1 MVPMDSAYELSGRTG
16 QKQRTREHLVATIR
30 QLLADGVSPT
40 VERVAAA
47 SGISRTAT
55 YRYFPNQRALLL
67 AAHPEIDRTTM
78 LGPDAPSDPRRRL
91 ELTLDEQFRILLD
104 WEPQLRAS
112 LRASLGPETPA
123 TPLRGGRAI
132 GWFQDALRPLGARR
146 ARNLAIAVRAVAGI
160 EPYVWLR
167 DVAGR
172 SPAQAVRIMRSNA
185 LAVYDQAME

>member
-1 MVPMDSAYELSGRTG
+1 MLPMASAYELSGRTG

-30 QLLADGVSPT
+30 QLLADGVTPT
-40 VERVAAA
+40 VELVAEV
-47 SGISRTAT
+47 SGISRSST
-55 YRYFPNQRALLL
+55 YRYFPDQRSLLL
-67 AAHPEIDRTTM
+67 AAHPEIDKTSM
-78 LGPDAPSDPRRRL
+78 LGPDAPRDPRQRL
-91 ELTLDEQFRILLD
+91 EITLDEQFRILLD

-112 LRASLGPETPA
+112 LRASLGPGTGP

-146 ARNLAIAVRAVAGI
+146 ARSLAIAIRATAGI

-172 SPAQAVRIMRSNA
+172 SPAQAIRIMRSNA
-185 LAVYDQAME
+185 LAIYDQAVD